1 MSNARMA
8 NWDLL
13 RSISM
18 FLVVVVHTAG
28 FLGPVH
34 GTSIQGVIGELAL
47 ICDPIFFT
55 LSGYFAIRPLKQSY
69 AYYLSNKVRT
79 IVLPLFTYVVL
90 VYFYGTLAGGITLGP
105 SAFLEW
111 TASILASSYWFIP
124 TLIPYLIIAP
134 LLYQMFSSLGKKE
147 VRTLGYILTAA
158 CAFGI
163 AVTLIASFLPN
174 SRLSRIVNVMNYI
187 VPSGSQVILGSFFPY
202 FCLGYFVK
210 IIPEYLEPNKI
221 KVIEYAGIICWITGA
236 FLSHFGYQRSD
247 PSYLWFP
254 ATAAIFL
261 LFSKLSIESASICK
275 ALSWT
280 ARRSYSIYLLQ
291 VTTIGIVFTP
301 LVNNGFLGQE
311 TTLATIMRLPLFLI
325 ALLSAYLLALLI
337 ASIVDSSILRLMQA
351 GYTKLVKKLCRA
363 KC

>member
-1 MSNARMA
+1 MSSKRMA

-18 FLVVVVHTAG
+18 FLVVVVHTTG
-28 FLGPVH
+28 YLGPVH
-34 GTSIQGVIGELAL
+34 GTSIQGVMGEFAL

-55 LSGYFAIRPLKQSY
+55 LSGYFAIRPLKHSY
-69 AYYLSNKVRT
+69 SYYLSNKVRS
-79 IVLPLFTYVVL
+79 IILPLFTYTIL
-90 VYFYGTLAGGITLGP
+90 VYLYGTLTGGVTLSP
-105 SAFLEW
+105 SAFLGW
-111 TASILASSYWFIP
+111 TAGVLASSYWFIP
-124 TLIPYLIIAP
+124 SLIPYLIIAP
-134 LLYQMFSSLGKKE
+134 FLYRMFSSLGKKE
-147 VRTLGYILTAA
+147 IRTLGYIMIVA
-158 CAFGI
+158 CAYGI
-163 AVTLIASFLPN
+163 FQTLIGSFLPN
-174 SRLSRIVNVMNYI
+174 SRLAKIVTVINFI
-187 VPSGSQVILGSFFPY
+187 FPSGSQVILGSYFTY

-210 IIPEYLEPNKI
+210 MLPEYLEPKKI
-221 KVIEYAGIICWITGA
+221 RAIEYSGIICWIAGA
-236 FLSHFGYQRSD
+236 LLTHFGYQRSD

-261 LFSKLSIESASICK
+261 LFSKINIESASICK

-280 ARRSYSIYLLQ
+280 ARRSYAIYLLQ

-311 TTLATIMRLPLFLI
+311 TTLATIIRLPLFLI

-337 ASIVDSSILRLMQA
+337 ASVVDSSILRLIQA
-351 GYTKLVKKLCRA
+351 GYTALVKKLCRA